1 VVGDAAGS
9 QAGICD
15 ELGAAPHHSA
25 IRIPRISAADF
36 SMFRMVVGSTVPSR
50 STSRVRATAR
60 MPRQIATLST
70 STPSV
75 GEIAGRSG
83 VPERE
88 LDTGTIAT
96 SSSAA
101 PLSNPSADITTAGRC
116 LPGSP
121 GREAPRLTS
130 HSSPRRGSANAVL
143 GRGLPVLFFVADG
156 GGRRLAAF
164 GLAFGLEH
172 RVALGDRGQ
181 LRQQGCEGDSPLT
194 RLGREEVT
202 GPYGDPD
209 CRRRCRHVCSLTA
222 EPSGQRC
229 PSSEPTADVAS
240 RSAAGPI
247 FPIASSSAADGN
259 HCTSSGNST
268 PFG

>member
-1 VVGDAAGS
+1 
-9 QAGICD
+9 
-15 ELGAAPHHSA
+15 
-25 IRIPRISAADF
+25 
-36 SMFRMVVGSTVPSR
+36 MVVGSTVPSR

-70 STPSV
+70 STPSA

-88 LDTGTIAT
+88 LDTGTITT
-96 SSSAA
+96 SSSSA

-156 GGRRLAAF
+156 DGRLAAF
-164 GLAFGLEH
+164 GLAFGMEH
-172 RVALGDRGQ
+172 RVALGHRGQ

-202 GPYGDPD
+202 GLYGYSD
-209 CRRRCRHVCSLTA
+209 CRRRCRHVCSLAA
-222 EPSGQRC
+222 EPSGQGC

-247 FPIASSSAADGN
+247 FPIASPRADDGN
-259 HCTSSGNST
+259 HCTSSGSNT